1 MNKIFKIITK
11 KYSSNVENFY
21 KKAMKELKDFYIINW
36 NENTPVLF
44 LVDSRKDYDVLINQ
58 NTENWEV
65 GRHIG
70 ENKILLITPESYEKE
85 SIHKYS
91 DEEYFFLIKHE
102 LSHLFYNIFSQGQ
115 RPVWLDEG
123 FAIFTS
129 GELKKKT
136 KINEF
141 KNFLDYY
148 SHSDEKIY
156 KESGF
161 AVQVL
166 IEKFGKNKVLDF
178 LKKLPKIEDEKE
190 FKKSFEGYFGF
201 KPDYKAFNNLI

>member
-129 GELKKKT
+129 GELKM
-136 KINEF
+136 
-141 KNFLDYY
+141 
-148 SHSDEKIY
+148 
-156 KESGF
+156 
-161 AVQVL
+161 
-166 IEKFGKNKVLDF
+166 
-178 LKKLPKIEDEKE
+178 
-190 FKKSFEGYFGF
+190 KKSIKRVVLRYRF
-201 KPDYKAFNNLI
+201 

>member
-1 MNKIFKIITK
+1 MNKIFKITTK
-11 KYSSNVENFY
+11 KYSSKVESFY
-21 KKAMKELKDFYIINW
+21 KKAMRELKDFYMINW

-58 NTENWEV
+58 KTENWEV

-70 ENKILLITPESYEKE
+70 ENKILLISPKSYEKE

-91 DEEYFFLIKHE
+91 DEGYFFLIKHE

-115 RPVWLDEG
+115 GPVWLDEG

-161 AVQVL
+161 AVEVL
-166 IEKFGKNKVLDF
+166 IKKFGKNKVLDF
-178 LKKLPKIEDEKE
+178 LKELPKIRNEEE
-190 FKKSFEGYFGF
+190 FKKSFQEYFGF